1 MPKATDLQAV
11 NMKKVSDAFMSAR
24 KGARHLDAYPGEL
37 PDTLDEAYSIQ
48 FRSISEW
55 PKRVVGWKVGGI
67 PANLQE
73 KHKESRLGGAFFSD
87 MIYKV
92 SPQNDE
98 IDMPCYEGG
107 FAAIEPELM
116 LEVGQTIRPGS
127 VDPEKDDISDLI
139 SAVYIG
145 VEIASSPLKT
155 LNDLGP
161 TSIISD
167 FGNNNGIILGAE
179 IPNWKSVDFDTMEVR
194 TEISHGL
201 NVTAMAGSTEG
212 GPLGALAFLL
222 RHFKRY
228 GVTMKK
234 GTLISSGA
242 ITGVHKSEIGDTSQI
257 HFGDYPPIKL
267 RLVKA
272 QPRTD

>member
-1 MPKATDLQAV
+1 MPKTTLKKTANIEKISEAFVNARLKAQHLNSFPDLV
-11 NMKKVSDAFMSAR
+11 
-24 KGARHLDAYPGEL
+24 
-37 PDTLDEAYSIQ
+37 PDTLDEAYSAQ
-48 FRSISEW
+48 FLSISKW
-55 PKRVVGWKVGGI
+55 GKTIAGWKVGGI
-67 PANLQE
+67 PANLHE
-73 KHKESRLGGAFFSD
+73 THKETRIGGVFFSD
-87 MIYKV
+87 MVYPV
-92 SPQNDE
+92 SANNDQ

-116 LEVGQTIRPGS
+116 LEVGRTVPAGS
-127 VDPEKDDISDLI
+127 VDPQKDDISELI
-139 SAVYIG
+139 SKVYIG

-179 IPNWKSVDFDTMEVR
+179 IPNWKSVDFDNMKVR

-201 NVTAMAGSTEG
+201 DVTAMAGSTEG

-228 GVTMKK
+228 NIALEK
-234 GTLISSGA
+234 GTIISSGA
-242 ITGVHKSEIGDTSQI
+242 ITGVHKSNIGDTSKI
-257 HFGDYPPIKL
+257 YFGDYPPIKL

-272 QPRTD
+272 

>member
-1 MPKATDLQAV
+1 MPKPIDFDAA
-11 NMKKVSDAFMSAR
+11 NMTKISDAFMSAR
-24 KGARHLDAYPGEL
+24 KDARHLDAYPGDI

-48 FRSISEW
+48 FRAISEW
-55 PKRVVGWKVGGI
+55 KKKVAGWKVGGI
-67 PANLQE
+67 PGDLQD
-73 KHKESRLGGAFFSD
+73 KHKESRLGGVFFDD

-92 SPQNDE
+92 SAQNDR

-116 LEVGQTIRPGS
+116 LEVAETVQPGAFN
-127 VDPEKDDISDLI
+127 PETDDMSDLI

-145 VEIASSPLKT
+145 VEIASSPLAT

-179 IPNWKSVDFDTMEVR
+179 IPNWKTVDFDAMDVR

-201 NVTAMAGSTEG
+201 NVTKKAGSTEG

-228 GVTMKK
+228 DMPLEK

-242 ITGVHKSEIGDTSQI
+242 ITGVHKSNIGDTSEI
-257 HFGDYPPIKL
+257 YFGDYAPIKL

-272 QPRTD
+272 TPRT